1 MVQGTQIDKYE
12 EKRLTMYAPRAEIR
26 EAMERF
32 KAGMAVKDATEHEY
46 AALAHL
52 CIAHGLDP
60 FNGEAWI
67 IPSKGVCVGIK
78 GARKMANK
86 QADERNFRWWTE
98 FHDIRSTQEAKQYGV
113 PDDAIA
119 AVICELRR
127 SDHIESYVT
136 TLKML
141 QDAGMPYDDIIKAVG
156 HPPVVIG
163 IGYVKQ
169 GEKSVMPLPQLVRKR
184 AEKHA
189 ITQVFDVPF
198 VSEDEPME
206 ALPSGFTEDE
216 NVVTV
221 VPSEPEPHW
230 IKNEGNRKFWW
241 GEVKRRDLDHADAH
255 AALNVEHIEEFAG
268 TMEDAIA
275 VLDEYVAYQ
284 QQALEEAGRSVT
296 R

>member
-1 MVQGTQIDKYE
+1 MVQGQIDKYE

-32 KAGMAVKDATEHEY
+32 KAGLAVKDATEHEY

-60 FNGEAWI
+60 FNSEAWI
-67 IPSKGVCVGIK
+67 IPGKGVCVGIK
-78 GARKMANK
+78 GARKMANR
-86 QADERNFRWWTE
+86 QAEQKSFRWWTE
-98 FHDIRSTQEAKQYGV
+98 FHDIRSTQEAKTYGV

-127 SDHIESYVT
+127 SDHIESYVN
-136 TLKML
+136 TLRML
-141 QDAGMPYDDIIKAVG
+141 QDAGMPYEDIIKAVG
-156 HPPVVIG
+156 KPPVVIG
-163 IGYVKQ
+163 IGFVKP

-198 VSEDEPME
+198 VSEEEPLE
-206 ALPSGFTEDE
+206 ALPVSIHAGDP

-221 VPSEPEPHW
+221 EPGEPEPHW
-230 IKNEGNRKFWW
+230 ITVESTRKFWW
-241 GEVKRRDLDHADAH
+241 GEAKRRNLSRADVH
-255 AALNVEHIEEFAG
+255 AALNVEHVEDFDG
-268 TMEDAIA
+268 TIEDALT
-275 VLDEYVAYQ
+275 VLDEYIAYQ
-284 QQALEEAGRSVT
+284 QEALDNLDV
-296 R
+296 